1 MTTAVDG
8 IAGKE
13 VKEKEREMAKKEDSK
28 IVKHDSQNVV
38 SQRQKVLFVVDR
50 LVTSGKELNTS
61 SFGVN
66 RYVRICI
73 RRHKNRIVSGKMEM
87 KTKTRKKSDRRKRY
101 QRLVVTTPSRQ
112 GPVIFSD
119 TAPESP
125 DANNR
130 EEGK

>member
-13 VKEKEREMAKKEDSK
+13 VKEMEREMAKKKDSK

-61 SFGVN
+61 RFGVN

-87 KTKTRKKSDRRKRY
+87 KRKHARN
-101 QRLVVTTPSRQ
+101 Q
-112 GPVIFSD
+112 I
-119 TAPESP
+119 
-125 DANNR
+125 DA
-130 EEGK
+130 KDIKD